1 MTAPEETQSSPE
13 LQPEPEHDSK
23 SEPASNAGAKR
34 SLVGIASIVAIAT
47 LLSKVVGL
55 GRQVAIAS
63 AFGVGPAVGA
73 YEFASIIPG
82 FFLIL
87 LGGINGPFHSAIVSA
102 LAKRNK
108 DESGPLIERVSTLV
122 GLVLLGVTLIVVAA
136 APLMIDLLAPG
147 LQSTAAGLEVREIA
161 IRQLQIMAPMAWFA
175 GMIGIGF
182 GALNAADQYW
192 LPSISPL
199 LSSLA
204 VILGVGAL
212 GLTLGSDIMTPQ
224 YAMLGGI
231 VLAATTLSGT
241 VLQWLAQVWAQK
253 REGLGNLRL
262 RFGFNDP
269 GVKDVTR
276 VLGPALFA
284 SGMLQ
289 INVYTDMF
297 FTSYLP
303 NPAASVSAL
312 NYANL
317 LVQAPL
323 GILSNMILVPF
334 LPVFSRLRD
343 PQDWPELK
351 ERIRQGLVLTAIAML
366 PVGALIFAL
375 AKPIVQVVYERGAF
389 QSDASTIVASVLM
402 AYATGMFVYLGRDVL
417 VRVFYGLGDGTTPFR
432 ISMANILLNAVLDF
446 FFVRVFGWGT
456 PGLVLA
462 TVGVNVASMGALLW
476 FLNSRLNGLPLL
488 RWLRPLLGLTGAS
501 IFSGVMAYFVM
512 LGIQAALPAARFLE
526 GNFFGH
532 FIELAVSGCVGLGIF
547 LAMAS
552 RLRLPEFDQFVGRI
566 RSKVLRR

>member
-1 MTAPEETQSSPE
+1 MAAPQDPAHDLPAIDDPTSDTAPA
-13 LQPEPEHDSK
+13 QPEQT
-23 SEPASNAGAKR
+23 AVR
-34 SLVGIASIVAIAT
+34 SLAGIAGIIAIAT
-47 LLSKVVGL
+47 LLSKVMGL
-55 GRQVAIAS
+55 VRQMAIAS

-82 FFLIL
+82 FFLVL

-102 LAKRNK
+102 LAKRNRE
-108 DESGPLIERVSTLV
+108 ESGPLIERVSTLV
-122 GLVLLGVTLIVVAA
+122 GLILLGMTLIVVAA

-147 LQSTAAGLEVREIA
+147 LRETAAGLGVRDIA

-204 VILGVGAL
+204 VILGVGTL
-212 GLTLGSDIMTPQ
+212 GLTLGKEIVTPE
-224 YAMLGGI
+224 YALLGGI

-269 GVKDVTR
+269 GVRDVTK

-297 FTSYLP
+297 FTSFLP
-303 NPAASVSAL
+303 DPAASVSAL

-323 GILSNMILVPF
+323 GILSNVILVPF

-351 ERIRQGLVLTAIAML
+351 DRIRQGLVLTAIAML
-366 PVGALIFAL
+366 PLGALIFAL

-389 QSDASTIVASVLM
+389 QANASSIVTSVLM
-402 AYATGMFVYLGRDVL
+402 AYAVGMFVYLGRDVL

-432 ISMANILLNAVLDF
+432 ISMVSIFLNAFLDF
-446 FFVRVFGWGT
+446 LCVRVFDWGT
-456 PGLVLA
+456 PGVVLA
-462 TVGVNVASMGALLW
+462 TVGVNVGSMGALLW
-476 FLNSRLNGLPLL
+476 FLNRRLNGLPLR

-501 IFSGVMAYFVM
+501 VVAGVLAYGVM
-512 LGIQAALPAARFLE
+512 LGITSLLSGLPWFA

-532 FIELAVSGCVGLGIF
+532 FVEMAVSGSLGLAVF
-547 LAMAS
+547 LGMAS
-552 RLRLPEFDQFVGRI
+552 KLRLPEFDLFVGQV
-566 RSKVLRR
+566 RSKLARS